1 MSLLLSYTEKH
12 RQRWKGKKNIFHL
25 CFALISFICGK
36 KGLFLVSSVEHLH
49 ILMCLYHI
57 TSCLVILIAMYC
69 ILSLISGYY
78 NRPWLWEQIKQ
89 NTQWIIQ
96 FGSTDDPFIPFSEQ
110 QQVAEGTAAEFH
122 QFSDKG
128 HFMSM
133 AFPEL
138 INKLLSKLQQG

>member
-1 MSLLLSYTEKH
+1 MSSH
-12 RQRWKGKKNIFHL
+12 
-25 CFALISFICGK
+25 
-36 KGLFLVSSVEHLH
+36 H
-49 ILMCLYHI
+49 ILLCQI
-57 TSCLVILIAMYC
+57 TVHF

-78 NRPWLWEQIKQ
+78 NRPWQWEQIRQ
-89 NTQWIIQ
+89 NTKWIIQ
-96 FGSTDDPFIPFSEQ
+96 FGSMDDPFIPFIEQ

-138 INKLLSKLQQG
+138 NNKLMSKLQQS

>member
-1 MSLLLSYTEKH
+1 M
-12 RQRWKGKKNIFHL
+12 
-25 CFALISFICGK
+25 
-36 KGLFLVSSVEHLH
+36 
-49 ILMCLYHI
+49 
-57 TSCLVILIAMYC
+57 AMYC
-69 ILSLISGYY
+69 ILSSISGYY